1 MTKNF
6 WEKILKLDAETLGK
20 KGQEVTVIYKE
31 KIEKKAKK
39 PSLPREKEQAG
50 TEEWM
55 ADTSQG
61 QLVVDIYEREED
73 LIIESTIAG
82 VKAQDI
88 DITIEPDLIVIRG
101 ERKKSKNEENK
112 RYYYQE
118 CFWGKFSR
126 TLVLPFPIKPDQ
138 VKANFKNGMLII
150 SLPKAE
156 EENRQVKIEE

>member
-1 MTKNF
+1 MIKNF
-6 WEKILKLDAETLGK
+6 WGKISGLDKEILEKE
-20 KGQEVTVIYKE
+20 GQEVTIVYKE
-31 KIEKKAKK
+31 KGQKGNKFLLQEKKEEVGQK
-39 PSLPREKEQAG
+39 
-50 TEEWM
+50 EWM
-55 ADTSQG
+55 SDTSQG
-61 QLVVDIYEREED
+61 QLVVDIYEKDEV

-101 ERKKSKNEENK
+101 ERKKPKRAENR

-138 VKANFKNGMLII
+138 VRANFKNGMLII

-156 EENRQVKIEE
+156 EESKQVQIEE

>member
-1 MTKNF
+1 MIKNF
-6 WEKILKLDAETLGK
+6 WGKISGLDKEILEK
-20 KGQEVTVIYKE
+20 KGQEITVVYKE
-31 KIEKKAKK
+31 KRQKSKKFLLQGKK
-39 PSLPREKEQAG
+39 EEAG
-50 TEEWM
+50 KEEWM

-61 QLVVDIYEREED
+61 QLVVDIYEKEEA

-101 ERKKSKNEENK
+101 ERKKPKRTENR

-156 EENRQVKIEE
+156 EKSKQIEIEE

>member
-6 WEKILKLDAETLGK
+6 WGKISGLDKEILEKE
-20 KGQEVTVIYKE
+20 GQEVTIVYKE
-31 KIEKKAKK
+31 KRQKSNKFLLQEKKEDVGQK
-39 PSLPREKEQAG
+39 
-50 TEEWM
+50 EWM
-55 ADTSQG
+55 SDTSQG
-61 QLVVDIYEREED
+61 QLVVDIYEKDEV

-101 ERKKSKNEENK
+101 ERKKPKRAENR

-138 VKANFKNGMLII
+138 VRANFKNGMLII

-156 EENRQVKIEE
+156 EESKQVQIEE

>member
-6 WEKILKLDAETLGK
+6 WGKISGLDKEVLEK
-20 KGQEVTVIYKE
+20 KGQEVTIVYKE
-31 KIEKKAKK
+31 KRQKSKE
-39 PSLPREKEQAG
+39 SLPRDRKEEIVQ
-50 TEEWM
+50 EEWM
-55 ADTSQG
+55 SDTSQG
-61 QLVVDIYEREED
+61 QLVVDIYEKEEA

-88 DITIEPDLIVIRG
+88 DITIEPDLIVVRG
-101 ERKKSKNEENK
+101 ERKKPKKIENR

-156 EENRQVKIEE
+156 EKSKQVQIEE